1 MSSALSAAA
10 QSSVKLTR
18 SQKRKIKAARQR
30 QRDYQAARAPSTGS
44 RRESLSGPSDAHTTL
59 LHAVPFPCHE
69 SVLTRSTAE
78 FLTICSREQRDTDS
92 DEQEHEALLEEAGWE
107 VLGHTFPASDEGSTD
122 EVPQATFEAAA
133 DDWEL
138 V

>member
-1 MSSALSAAA
+1 MSSALANAA
-10 QSSVKLTR
+10 QSSAKLTR

-30 QRDYQAARAPSTGS
+30 LRSYQAARAPSVGS
-44 RRESLSGPSDAHTTL
+44 RRESLSGPSESSTTL
-59 LHAVPFPCHE
+59 GLLPFPCHE
-69 SVLTRSTAE
+69 VLTRSTAE
-78 FLTICSREQRDTDS
+78 FLTICSRDIQRDTDS

-107 VLGHTFPASDEGSTD
+107 VLGHAFPESTD
-122 EVPQATFEAAA
+122 DAGATFGAAA